1 MLAKFE
7 KRAYAGN
14 EHVWVGKYRNLHN
27 ISHWHME
34 HELIACREGSAQVML
49 DDTMFNITQQQCI
62 FCHSGCVHYISASPD
77 SLLLVCLFNEKM
89 YDPITSP
96 FTLENPVF
104 EDRYGIL
111 PKLSEIRHELQNQP
125 IFFECRTEA
134 MIGEILVDV
143 FRGEPLRKAQWQF
156 SDVITRYKHLDL
168 VLENFAYLFI
178 WNFQFINTAFGFS
191 FLRQIPCHKQYAPKI
206 IDAIVYFVVCQ
217 LQTDRLFNFL
227 PSNQT
232 LNFVPCGF
240 IRFVN
245 KSFYKVVAAGID
257 PVRLRLCIKLSAKS
271 VNMVNHIPRTVN
283 IGITKTISIILVFR
297 FT

>member
-62 FCHSGCVHYISASPD
+62 FCHSGRVHYISASPD
-77 SLLLVCLFNEKM
+77 GLLLVCLFDEKM

-96 FTLENPVF
+96 FALENPVF

-134 MIGEILVDV
+134 MIGEILVDI

-156 SDVITRYKHLDL
+156 SDVITRYKQLLNYIDLEYEHITYQNAVQFMNMSDAYFSRYFKRQAGMTFSQYLNVVRIEKAVQLLDSAPTMKITD
-168 VLENFAYLFI
+168 VM
-178 WNFQFINTAFGFS
+178 
-191 FLRQIPCHKQYAPKI
+191 LR
-206 IDAIVYFVVCQ
+206 
-217 LQTDRLFNFL
+217 
-227 PSNQT
+227 
-232 LNFVPCGF
+232 CGF
-240 IRFVN
+240 NTIR
-245 KSFYKVVAAGID
+245 SFN
-257 PVRLRLCIKLSAKS
+257 R
-271 VNMVNHIPRTVN
+271 
-283 IGITKTISIILVFR
+283 VFR
-297 FT
+297 AVTGFTPTTLPPGYVLNTRSVPTIQGSFDPTLSDAELLNE

>member
-62 FCHSGCVHYISASPD
+62 FCHSGRVHYISASPD

-89 YDPITSP
+89 YDPITSS
-96 FTLENPVF
+96 FALENPVF

-156 SDVITRYKHLDL
+156 SDVITRYKQLLNYIDLEYEHITYQNAVQFMNMSDAYFSRYFKRQAGMTFSQYLNVVRIEKAVQLLDSAPTMKITD
-168 VLENFAYLFI
+168 VM
-178 WNFQFINTAFGFS
+178 
-191 FLRQIPCHKQYAPKI
+191 LR
-206 IDAIVYFVVCQ
+206 
-217 LQTDRLFNFL
+217 
-227 PSNQT
+227 
-232 LNFVPCGF
+232 CGF
-240 IRFVN
+240 NTIR
-245 KSFYKVVAAGID
+245 SFN
-257 PVRLRLCIKLSAKS
+257 R
-271 VNMVNHIPRTVN
+271 
-283 IGITKTISIILVFR
+283 VFR
-297 FT
+297 AVTGFTPTTLPPGYVLNTRSVPTIQGSFDPTLSDAELLNE

>member
-7 KRAYAGN
+7 RRAYAGN

-62 FCHSGCVHYISASPD
+62 FCHSGRVHYISASPD
-77 SLLLVCLFNEKM
+77 SVLLVCLFDEKM

-96 FTLENPVF
+96 FALENPVF

-156 SDVITRYKHLDL
+156 SDVITRYKQLLNHIDLEYEHITYQNAVQFMNMSDAYFSRYFKRQAGMTFSQYLNVVRIEKAVQLLDSAPTMKITD
-168 VLENFAYLFI
+168 VM
-178 WNFQFINTAFGFS
+178 
-191 FLRQIPCHKQYAPKI
+191 LR
-206 IDAIVYFVVCQ
+206 
-217 LQTDRLFNFL
+217 
-227 PSNQT
+227 
-232 LNFVPCGF
+232 CGF
-240 IRFVN
+240 NTIR
-245 KSFYKVVAAGID
+245 SFN
-257 PVRLRLCIKLSAKS
+257 R
-271 VNMVNHIPRTVN
+271 
-283 IGITKTISIILVFR
+283 VFR
-297 FT
+297 EVTGFTPTTLPPGYVLNTRSVPTIQGSFDPTLSDAELLNE

>member
-62 FCHSGCVHYISASPD
+62 FCHSGRVHYISASPD
-77 SLLLVCLFNEKM
+77 SLLLVCLFDEKL

-96 FTLENPVF
+96 FALENPVF

-156 SDVITRYKHLDL
+156 SDVITRYKQLLNHIDL
-168 VLENFAYLFI
+168 EYEHITYQNAVQFMNMSDAY
-178 WNFQFINTAFGFS
+178 FS
-191 FLRQIPCHKQYAPKI
+191 RYFKRQAGMTFSQYLNVVRIEKAVQLLNSAPTMKITDVMLR
-206 IDAIVYFVVCQ
+206 
-217 LQTDRLFNFL
+217 
-227 PSNQT
+227 
-232 LNFVPCGF
+232 CGF
-240 IRFVN
+240 NTIR
-245 KSFYKVVAAGID
+245 SFN
-257 PVRLRLCIKLSAKS
+257 R
-271 VNMVNHIPRTVN
+271 
-283 IGITKTISIILVFR
+283 VFR
-297 FT
+297 EVTGFTPTTLPPGYVLNTRSVPTIQGSFDPTLSDAELLNE

>member
-62 FCHSGCVHYISASPD
+62 FCHSGRVHYISASPD

-96 FTLENPVF
+96 FALENPVF

-156 SDVITRYKHLDL
+156 SDVITRYKQLLNYIDLEYEHITYQNAVQFMNMSDAYFSRYFKRQAGMTFSQYLNVVRIEKAVQLLDSAPTMKITD
-168 VLENFAYLFI
+168 VM
-178 WNFQFINTAFGFS
+178 
-191 FLRQIPCHKQYAPKI
+191 LR
-206 IDAIVYFVVCQ
+206 
-217 LQTDRLFNFL
+217 
-227 PSNQT
+227 
-232 LNFVPCGF
+232 CGF
-240 IRFVN
+240 NTIR
-245 KSFYKVVAAGID
+245 SFN
-257 PVRLRLCIKLSAKS
+257 R
-271 VNMVNHIPRTVN
+271 
-283 IGITKTISIILVFR
+283 VFR
-297 FT
+297 AVTGFTPTTLLPGYVLNTRSVPTIQGSFDPTLSDAELLNE

>member
-62 FCHSGCVHYISASPD
+62 FCHSGRVHYISASPD

-96 FTLENPVF
+96 FALENPVF

-156 SDVITRYKHLDL
+156 SDVITRYKQLLNYIDLEYEHITYQNAVQFMNMSDAYFSRYFKRAGAGMTFSQYLNVVRIEKAVQLLDSAPTMKITD
-168 VLENFAYLFI
+168 VM
-178 WNFQFINTAFGFS
+178 
-191 FLRQIPCHKQYAPKI
+191 LR
-206 IDAIVYFVVCQ
+206 
-217 LQTDRLFNFL
+217 
-227 PSNQT
+227 
-232 LNFVPCGF
+232 CGF
-240 IRFVN
+240 NTIR
-245 KSFYKVVAAGID
+245 SFN
-257 PVRLRLCIKLSAKS
+257 R
-271 VNMVNHIPRTVN
+271 
-283 IGITKTISIILVFR
+283 VFR
-297 FT
+297 AVTGFTPTTLPPGYVLNTRSVPTIQGSFDPTLSDAELLNE

>member
-14 EHVWVGKYRNLHN
+14 EHVWVVKYRNLHN

-62 FCHSGCVHYISASPD
+62 FCHSGRVHYISASPD

-96 FTLENPVF
+96 FALENPVF

-156 SDVITRYKHLDL
+156 SDVITRYKQLLNYIDLEYEHITYQNAVQFMNMSDAYFSRYFKRQAGMTFSQYLNVVRIEKAVQLLDSAPTMKITD
-168 VLENFAYLFI
+168 VM
-178 WNFQFINTAFGFS
+178 
-191 FLRQIPCHKQYAPKI
+191 LR
-206 IDAIVYFVVCQ
+206 
-217 LQTDRLFNFL
+217 
-227 PSNQT
+227 
-232 LNFVPCGF
+232 CGF
-240 IRFVN
+240 NTIR
-245 KSFYKVVAAGID
+245 SFN
-257 PVRLRLCIKLSAKS
+257 R
-271 VNMVNHIPRTVN
+271 
-283 IGITKTISIILVFR
+283 VFR
-297 FT
+297 AVTGFTPTTLPPGYVLNTRSVPTIQGSFDPTLSDAELLNE

>member
-62 FCHSGCVHYISASPD
+62 FCHSGCVHYISASPN

-156 SDVITRYKHLDL
+156 SDVITRYKQLLNHIDLEYEHITYRNAVQFMNMSDAYFSRYFKRQAGMTFSQYLNVVRIEKAVQLLDSDPTMKITD
-168 VLENFAYLFI
+168 VM
-178 WNFQFINTAFGFS
+178 
-191 FLRQIPCHKQYAPKI
+191 LR
-206 IDAIVYFVVCQ
+206 
-217 LQTDRLFNFL
+217 
-227 PSNQT
+227 
-232 LNFVPCGF
+232 CGF
-240 IRFVN
+240 NTIR
-245 KSFYKVVAAGID
+245 SFN
-257 PVRLRLCIKLSAKS
+257 R
-271 VNMVNHIPRTVN
+271 
-283 IGITKTISIILVFR
+283 VFR
-297 FT
+297 EVTGFTPTTLPPGYVLNTRSVPTIQGSFDPTLSDAELLNE

>member
-62 FCHSGCVHYISASPD
+62 FCHSGRVHYISASPD

-89 YDPITSP
+89 YDPIISP
-96 FTLENPVF
+96 FALENPVF

-156 SDVITRYKHLDL
+156 SDVITRYKQLLNYIDLEYEHITYQNAVQFMNMSDAYFSRYFKRQAGMTFSQYLNVVRIEKAVQLLDSAPTMKITD
-168 VLENFAYLFI
+168 VM
-178 WNFQFINTAFGFS
+178 
-191 FLRQIPCHKQYAPKI
+191 LR
-206 IDAIVYFVVCQ
+206 
-217 LQTDRLFNFL
+217 
-227 PSNQT
+227 
-232 LNFVPCGF
+232 CGF
-240 IRFVN
+240 NTIR
-245 KSFYKVVAAGID
+245 SFN
-257 PVRLRLCIKLSAKS
+257 R
-271 VNMVNHIPRTVN
+271 
-283 IGITKTISIILVFR
+283 VFR
-297 FT
+297 AVTGFTPTTLPPGYVLNTRSVPTIQGSFDPTLSDAELLNE

>member
-62 FCHSGCVHYISASPD
+62 FCHSGRVHYISASPD
-77 SLLLVCLFNEKM
+77 SLLLVCLFDEKM

-96 FTLENPVF
+96 FALENPVF

-156 SDVITRYKHLDL
+156 SDVVTRYKQLLNHIDLEYEHITYQNAVQFMNMSDAYFSRYFKRQAGMTFSQYLNVVRIEKAVQLLDSAPTMKITD
-168 VLENFAYLFI
+168 VM
-178 WNFQFINTAFGFS
+178 
-191 FLRQIPCHKQYAPKI
+191 LR
-206 IDAIVYFVVCQ
+206 
-217 LQTDRLFNFL
+217 
-227 PSNQT
+227 
-232 LNFVPCGF
+232 CGF
-240 IRFVN
+240 NTIR
-245 KSFYKVVAAGID
+245 SFN
-257 PVRLRLCIKLSAKS
+257 R
-271 VNMVNHIPRTVN
+271 
-283 IGITKTISIILVFR
+283 VFR
-297 FT
+297 EVTGFTPTTLPPGYVLNTRSVPTIQGSFDPTLSDAELLNE

>member
-62 FCHSGCVHYISASPD
+62 FCHSGRVHYISASPD

-96 FTLENPVF
+96 FALENPVF

-156 SDVITRYKHLDL
+156 SDVITRYKQLLNHIDLEYEHITYQNAVQFMNMSDAYFSRYFKRQAGMTFSQYLNVVRIEKAVQLLDSAPTMKITD
-168 VLENFAYLFI
+168 VM
-178 WNFQFINTAFGFS
+178 
-191 FLRQIPCHKQYAPKI
+191 LR
-206 IDAIVYFVVCQ
+206 
-217 LQTDRLFNFL
+217 
-227 PSNQT
+227 
-232 LNFVPCGF
+232 CGF
-240 IRFVN
+240 NTIR
-245 KSFYKVVAAGID
+245 SFN
-257 PVRLRLCIKLSAKS
+257 R
-271 VNMVNHIPRTVN
+271 
-283 IGITKTISIILVFR
+283 VFR
-297 FT
+297 EVTGFTPTTLPPGYVLNTRSVPTIQGSVDPTLSDAELLNE

>member
-62 FCHSGCVHYISASPD
+62 FCHSGRVHYISASPD
-77 SLLLVCLFNEKM
+77 SVLLVCLFDEKM

-96 FTLENPVF
+96 FALENPVF

-111 PKLSEIRHELQNQP
+111 PKLSEIRYELQNQP

-156 SDVITRYKHLDL
+156 SDVITRYKQLLNHIDLEYEHITYQNAVQFMNMSDAYFSRYFKRQAGMTFSQYLNVVRIEKAVQLLDSAPTMKITD
-168 VLENFAYLFI
+168 VM
-178 WNFQFINTAFGFS
+178 
-191 FLRQIPCHKQYAPKI
+191 LR
-206 IDAIVYFVVCQ
+206 
-217 LQTDRLFNFL
+217 
-227 PSNQT
+227 
-232 LNFVPCGF
+232 CGF
-240 IRFVN
+240 NTIR
-245 KSFYKVVAAGID
+245 SFN
-257 PVRLRLCIKLSAKS
+257 R
-271 VNMVNHIPRTVN
+271 
-283 IGITKTISIILVFR
+283 VFR
-297 FT
+297 EVTGFTPTTLPPGYVLNTRSVPTIQGSFDPTLSDAELLNE

>member
-62 FCHSGCVHYISASPD
+62 FCHSGRVHYISASPD
-77 SLLLVCLFNEKM
+77 SVLLVCLFDEKM

-96 FTLENPVF
+96 FALENPVF

-156 SDVITRYKHLDL
+156 SDVITRYKQLLNHIDLEYEHITYQNAVQFMNMSDAYFSRYFKRQAGMTFSQYLNVVRIEKAVQLLDSAPTMKITD
-168 VLENFAYLFI
+168 VM
-178 WNFQFINTAFGFS
+178 
-191 FLRQIPCHKQYAPKI
+191 LR
-206 IDAIVYFVVCQ
+206 
-217 LQTDRLFNFL
+217 
-227 PSNQT
+227 
-232 LNFVPCGF
+232 CGF
-240 IRFVN
+240 NTIR
-245 KSFYKVVAAGID
+245 SFN
-257 PVRLRLCIKLSAKS
+257 R
-271 VNMVNHIPRTVN
+271 
-283 IGITKTISIILVFR
+283 VFR
-297 FT
+297 EVTGFTPTTLPPGYVLNTRSVPTIQGSFDPTLSDAELLNE

>member
-156 SDVITRYKHLDL
+156 SDVITRYKQLLNHIDLEYEHITYRNAVQFMNMSDAYFSRYFKRQAGMTFSQYLNVVRIEKAVQLLDSAPTMKITD
-168 VLENFAYLFI
+168 VM
-178 WNFQFINTAFGFS
+178 
-191 FLRQIPCHKQYAPKI
+191 LR
-206 IDAIVYFVVCQ
+206 
-217 LQTDRLFNFL
+217 
-227 PSNQT
+227 
-232 LNFVPCGF
+232 CGF
-240 IRFVN
+240 NTIH
-245 KSFYKVVAAGID
+245 SFN
-257 PVRLRLCIKLSAKS
+257 R
-271 VNMVNHIPRTVN
+271 
-283 IGITKTISIILVFR
+283 VFR
-297 FT
+297 EVTGFTPTTLPPGYVLNTRSVPTIQGSFDPTLSDAELLNE

>member
-156 SDVITRYKHLDL
+156 SDVITRYKQLLNHIDLEYEHITYRNAVQFMNMSDAYFSRYFKRQAGMTLSQYLNVVRIEKAVQLLDSAPTMKITD
-168 VLENFAYLFI
+168 VM
-178 WNFQFINTAFGFS
+178 
-191 FLRQIPCHKQYAPKI
+191 LR
-206 IDAIVYFVVCQ
+206 
-217 LQTDRLFNFL
+217 
-227 PSNQT
+227 
-232 LNFVPCGF
+232 CGF
-240 IRFVN
+240 NTIR
-245 KSFYKVVAAGID
+245 SFN
-257 PVRLRLCIKLSAKS
+257 R
-271 VNMVNHIPRTVN
+271 
-283 IGITKTISIILVFR
+283 VFR
-297 FT
+297 EVTGFTPTTLPPGYVLNTRSVPTIQGSFDPTLSDAELLNE

>member
-62 FCHSGCVHYISASPD
+62 FCHSGRVHYISASPD
-77 SLLLVCLFNEKM
+77 SVLLVCLFDEKM

-96 FTLENPVF
+96 FALENPVF

-156 SDVITRYKHLDL
+156 SDVITRYKQLLNHIDLEYEHITYQNAVQFMNMSDAYFSRYFKRQAGMTFSQYLNVVRIEKAVQLLDSAPTMKITD
-168 VLENFAYLFI
+168 VM
-178 WNFQFINTAFGFS
+178 
-191 FLRQIPCHKQYAPKI
+191 LR
-206 IDAIVYFVVCQ
+206 
-217 LQTDRLFNFL
+217 
-227 PSNQT
+227 
-232 LNFVPCGF
+232 CGF
-240 IRFVN
+240 NTIR
-245 KSFYKVVAAGID
+245 SFN
-257 PVRLRLCIKLSAKS
+257 R
-271 VNMVNHIPRTVN
+271 
-283 IGITKTISIILVFR
+283 VFR
-297 FT
+297 EVTGFTPTTLPPGYVLNTRSVPTIQGGFDPTLSDAELLNE

>member
-156 SDVITRYKHLDL
+156 SDVITRYKQLLNHIDLEYEHITYRNAVQFMNMSDAYFSRYFKRQAGMTFSQYLNVVRIEKAVQLLDSASTMKITD
-168 VLENFAYLFI
+168 VM
-178 WNFQFINTAFGFS
+178 
-191 FLRQIPCHKQYAPKI
+191 LR
-206 IDAIVYFVVCQ
+206 
-217 LQTDRLFNFL
+217 
-227 PSNQT
+227 
-232 LNFVPCGF
+232 CGF
-240 IRFVN
+240 NTIR
-245 KSFYKVVAAGID
+245 SFN
-257 PVRLRLCIKLSAKS
+257 R
-271 VNMVNHIPRTVN
+271 
-283 IGITKTISIILVFR
+283 VFR
-297 FT
+297 EVTGFTPTTLPPGYVLNTRSVPTIQGSFDPTLSDAELLNE

>member
-62 FCHSGCVHYISASPD
+62 FCHSGRVHYISASPD
-77 SLLLVCLFNEKM
+77 SLLLVCLFDEKM

-96 FTLENPVF
+96 FALENPVF

-156 SDVITRYKHLDL
+156 SDVITRYKQLLNHIDLEYEHITYQNAVQFMNMSDAYFSRYFKRQAGMTFSQYLNVVRIEKAVQLLDSAPTMKITD
-168 VLENFAYLFI
+168 VM
-178 WNFQFINTAFGFS
+178 
-191 FLRQIPCHKQYAPKI
+191 LR
-206 IDAIVYFVVCQ
+206 
-217 LQTDRLFNFL
+217 
-227 PSNQT
+227 
-232 LNFVPCGF
+232 CGF
-240 IRFVN
+240 NTIR
-245 KSFYKVVAAGID
+245 SFN
-257 PVRLRLCIKLSAKS
+257 R
-271 VNMVNHIPRTVN
+271 
-283 IGITKTISIILVFR
+283 VFR
-297 FT
+297 EVTGFTPTTLPPGYVLNTRSVPTIQGSFDPTLSDAELLNE

>member
-96 FTLENPVF
+96 FALENPVF

-156 SDVITRYKHLDL
+156 SDVITRYKQLLNHIDLEYEHITYQNAVKFMNMSDAYFSRYFKRQAGMTFSQYLNVVRIEKAVQLLDSAPTMKITD
-168 VLENFAYLFI
+168 VM
-178 WNFQFINTAFGFS
+178 
-191 FLRQIPCHKQYAPKI
+191 LR
-206 IDAIVYFVVCQ
+206 
-217 LQTDRLFNFL
+217 
-227 PSNQT
+227 
-232 LNFVPCGF
+232 CGF
-240 IRFVN
+240 NTIR
-245 KSFYKVVAAGID
+245 SFN
-257 PVRLRLCIKLSAKS
+257 R
-271 VNMVNHIPRTVN
+271 
-283 IGITKTISIILVFR
+283 VFR
-297 FT
+297 EVTGFTPTTLPPGYVLNTRSVPTIQGSFDPTLSDAELLNE

>member
-125 IFFECRTEA
+125 FFFECRTEA

-156 SDVITRYKHLDL
+156 SDVITRYKQLLNHIDLEYEHITYRNAVQFMNMSDAYFSRYFKRQAGMTFSQYLNVVRIEKAVQLLDSAPTMKITD
-168 VLENFAYLFI
+168 VM
-178 WNFQFINTAFGFS
+178 
-191 FLRQIPCHKQYAPKI
+191 LR
-206 IDAIVYFVVCQ
+206 
-217 LQTDRLFNFL
+217 
-227 PSNQT
+227 
-232 LNFVPCGF
+232 CGF
-240 IRFVN
+240 NTIR
-245 KSFYKVVAAGID
+245 SFN
-257 PVRLRLCIKLSAKS
+257 R
-271 VNMVNHIPRTVN
+271 
-283 IGITKTISIILVFR
+283 VFR
-297 FT
+297 EVTGFTPTTLPPGYVLNTRSVPTIQGSFDPTLSDAELLNE

>member
-62 FCHSGCVHYISASPD
+62 FCHSGRVHYISASPD

-96 FTLENPVF
+96 FALENPVF

-111 PKLSEIRHELQNQP
+111 PKLSEIRHQLQNQP

-156 SDVITRYKHLDL
+156 SDVITRYKQLLNYIDLEYEHITYQNAVQFMNMSDAYFSRYFKRQAGMTFSQYLNVVRIEKAVQLLDSAPTMKITD
-168 VLENFAYLFI
+168 VM
-178 WNFQFINTAFGFS
+178 
-191 FLRQIPCHKQYAPKI
+191 LR
-206 IDAIVYFVVCQ
+206 
-217 LQTDRLFNFL
+217 
-227 PSNQT
+227 
-232 LNFVPCGF
+232 CGF
-240 IRFVN
+240 NTIR
-245 KSFYKVVAAGID
+245 SFN
-257 PVRLRLCIKLSAKS
+257 R
-271 VNMVNHIPRTVN
+271 
-283 IGITKTISIILVFR
+283 VFR
-297 FT
+297 AVTGFTPTTLPPGYVLNTRSVPTIQGSFDPTLSDAELLNE

>member
-62 FCHSGCVHYISASPD
+62 FCHSGRVHYISASPD

-96 FTLENPVF
+96 FALENPVF

-156 SDVITRYKHLDL
+156 SDVITSYKQLLNYIDLEYEHITYQNAVQFMNMSDAYFSRYFKRQAGMTFSQYLNVVRIEKAVQLLDSAPTMKITD
-168 VLENFAYLFI
+168 VM
-178 WNFQFINTAFGFS
+178 
-191 FLRQIPCHKQYAPKI
+191 LR
-206 IDAIVYFVVCQ
+206 
-217 LQTDRLFNFL
+217 
-227 PSNQT
+227 
-232 LNFVPCGF
+232 CGF
-240 IRFVN
+240 NTIR
-245 KSFYKVVAAGID
+245 SFN
-257 PVRLRLCIKLSAKS
+257 R
-271 VNMVNHIPRTVN
+271 
-283 IGITKTISIILVFR
+283 VFR
-297 FT
+297 AVTGFTPTTLPPGYVLNTRSVPTIQGSFDPTLSDAELLNE

>member
-62 FCHSGCVHYISASPD
+62 FCHSGRVHYISASPD

-96 FTLENPVF
+96 FALENPVF

-125 IFFECRTEA
+125 FFFECRTEA

-156 SDVITRYKHLDL
+156 SDVITRYKQLLNYIDLEYEHITYQNAVQFMNMSDAYFSRYFKRQAGMTFSQYLNVVRIEKAVQLLDSAPTMKITD
-168 VLENFAYLFI
+168 VM
-178 WNFQFINTAFGFS
+178 
-191 FLRQIPCHKQYAPKI
+191 LR
-206 IDAIVYFVVCQ
+206 
-217 LQTDRLFNFL
+217 
-227 PSNQT
+227 
-232 LNFVPCGF
+232 CGF
-240 IRFVN
+240 NTIR
-245 KSFYKVVAAGID
+245 SFN
-257 PVRLRLCIKLSAKS
+257 R
-271 VNMVNHIPRTVN
+271 
-283 IGITKTISIILVFR
+283 VFR
-297 FT
+297 AVTGFTPTTLPPGYVLNTRSVPTIQGSFDPTLSDAELLNE

>member
-62 FCHSGCVHYISASPD
+62 FCHRGCAHYISASPD

-156 SDVITRYKHLDL
+156 SDVITRYKQLLNHIDLEYEHITYRNAVQFMNMSDAYFSRYFKRQAGMTFSQYLNVVRIEKAVQLLDSAPTMKITD
-168 VLENFAYLFI
+168 VM
-178 WNFQFINTAFGFS
+178 
-191 FLRQIPCHKQYAPKI
+191 LR
-206 IDAIVYFVVCQ
+206 
-217 LQTDRLFNFL
+217 
-227 PSNQT
+227 
-232 LNFVPCGF
+232 CGF
-240 IRFVN
+240 NTIR
-245 KSFYKVVAAGID
+245 SFN
-257 PVRLRLCIKLSAKS
+257 R
-271 VNMVNHIPRTVN
+271 
-283 IGITKTISIILVFR
+283 VFR
-297 FT
+297 EVTGFTPTTLPPGYVLNTRSVPTIQGSFDPTLSDAELLNE

>member
-104 EDRYGIL
+104 EDRHGIL

-156 SDVITRYKHLDL
+156 SDVITRYKQLLNHIDLEYEHITYRNAVQFMNMSDAYFSRYFKRQAGMTFSQYLNVVRIEKAVQLLDSAPTMKITD
-168 VLENFAYLFI
+168 VM
-178 WNFQFINTAFGFS
+178 
-191 FLRQIPCHKQYAPKI
+191 LR
-206 IDAIVYFVVCQ
+206 
-217 LQTDRLFNFL
+217 
-227 PSNQT
+227 
-232 LNFVPCGF
+232 CGF
-240 IRFVN
+240 NTIR
-245 KSFYKVVAAGID
+245 SFN
-257 PVRLRLCIKLSAKS
+257 R
-271 VNMVNHIPRTVN
+271 
-283 IGITKTISIILVFR
+283 VFR
-297 FT
+297 EVTGFTPTTLPPGYVLNTRSVPTIQGSFDPTLSDAELLNE

>member
-62 FCHSGCVHYISASPD
+62 FCHSGRVHYISASPD

-96 FTLENPVF
+96 FALENPVF

-125 IFFECRTEA
+125 IIFECRTEA

-156 SDVITRYKHLDL
+156 SDVITRYKQLLNYIDLEYEHITYQNAVQFMNMSDAYFSRYFKRQAGMTFSQYLNVVRIEKAVQLLDSAPTMKITD
-168 VLENFAYLFI
+168 VM
-178 WNFQFINTAFGFS
+178 
-191 FLRQIPCHKQYAPKI
+191 LR
-206 IDAIVYFVVCQ
+206 
-217 LQTDRLFNFL
+217 
-227 PSNQT
+227 
-232 LNFVPCGF
+232 CGF
-240 IRFVN
+240 NTIR
-245 KSFYKVVAAGID
+245 SFN
-257 PVRLRLCIKLSAKS
+257 R
-271 VNMVNHIPRTVN
+271 
-283 IGITKTISIILVFR
+283 VFR
-297 FT
+297 AVTGFTPTTLPPGYVLNTRSVPTIQGSFDPTLSDAELLNE

>member
-156 SDVITRYKHLDL
+156 SDVITRYKQLLNHIYLEYEHITYRNAVQFMNMSDAYFSRYFKRQAGMTFSQYLNVVRIEKAVQLLDSAPTMKITD
-168 VLENFAYLFI
+168 VM
-178 WNFQFINTAFGFS
+178 
-191 FLRQIPCHKQYAPKI
+191 LR
-206 IDAIVYFVVCQ
+206 
-217 LQTDRLFNFL
+217 
-227 PSNQT
+227 
-232 LNFVPCGF
+232 CGF
-240 IRFVN
+240 NTIR
-245 KSFYKVVAAGID
+245 SFN
-257 PVRLRLCIKLSAKS
+257 R
-271 VNMVNHIPRTVN
+271 
-283 IGITKTISIILVFR
+283 VFR
-297 FT
+297 EVTGFTPTTLPPGYVLNTRSVPTIQGSFDPTLSDAELLNE

>member
-77 SLLLVCLFNEKM
+77 SLLLVRLFNEKM

-156 SDVITRYKHLDL
+156 SDVITRYKQLLNHIDLEYEHITYQNAVQFMNMSDAYFSRYFKRQAGMTFSQYLNVVRIEKAVQLLDSAPTMKITD
-168 VLENFAYLFI
+168 VM
-178 WNFQFINTAFGFS
+178 
-191 FLRQIPCHKQYAPKI
+191 LR
-206 IDAIVYFVVCQ
+206 
-217 LQTDRLFNFL
+217 
-227 PSNQT
+227 
-232 LNFVPCGF
+232 CGF
-240 IRFVN
+240 NTIR
-245 KSFYKVVAAGID
+245 SFN
-257 PVRLRLCIKLSAKS
+257 R
-271 VNMVNHIPRTVN
+271 
-283 IGITKTISIILVFR
+283 VFR
-297 FT
+297 EVTGFTPTTLPPGYVLNTRSVPTIQGSFDPTLSDAELLNE

>member
-62 FCHSGCVHYISASPD
+62 FCHSGRVHYISASPD
-77 SLLLVCLFNEKM
+77 SLLLVCLFDEKM

-96 FTLENPVF
+96 FALENPVF

-125 IFFECRTEA
+125 IFFEYRTEA

-156 SDVITRYKHLDL
+156 SDVITRYKQLLNHIDLEYEHITYQNAVQFMNMSDAYFSRYFKRQAGMTFSQYLNVVRIEKAVQLLDSAPTMKITD
-168 VLENFAYLFI
+168 VM
-178 WNFQFINTAFGFS
+178 
-191 FLRQIPCHKQYAPKI
+191 LR
-206 IDAIVYFVVCQ
+206 
-217 LQTDRLFNFL
+217 
-227 PSNQT
+227 
-232 LNFVPCGF
+232 CGF
-240 IRFVN
+240 NTIR
-245 KSFYKVVAAGID
+245 SFN
-257 PVRLRLCIKLSAKS
+257 R
-271 VNMVNHIPRTVN
+271 
-283 IGITKTISIILVFR
+283 VFR
-297 FT
+297 EVTGFTPTTLPPGYVLNTRSVPTIQGSFDPTLSDAELLNE

>member
-14 EHVWVGKYRNLHN
+14 EHVWVGKYRNSHN

-62 FCHSGCVHYISASPD
+62 FCHSGRVHYISASPD

-96 FTLENPVF
+96 FALENPVF

-134 MIGEILVDV
+134 MIGEILVDI

-156 SDVITRYKHLDL
+156 SDVITRYKQLLNYIDLEYEHITYQNAVQFMNMSDAYFSRYFKRQAGMTFSQYLNVVRIEKAVQLLDSAPTMKITD
-168 VLENFAYLFI
+168 VM
-178 WNFQFINTAFGFS
+178 
-191 FLRQIPCHKQYAPKI
+191 LR
-206 IDAIVYFVVCQ
+206 
-217 LQTDRLFNFL
+217 
-227 PSNQT
+227 
-232 LNFVPCGF
+232 CGF
-240 IRFVN
+240 NTIR
-245 KSFYKVVAAGID
+245 SFN
-257 PVRLRLCIKLSAKS
+257 R
-271 VNMVNHIPRTVN
+271 
-283 IGITKTISIILVFR
+283 VFR
-297 FT
+297 AVTGFTPTTLPPGYVLNTRSVPTIQGSFDPTLSDAELLNE

>member
-62 FCHSGCVHYISASPD
+62 FCHSGRVHYISASPD
-77 SLLLVCLFNEKM
+77 SVLLVCLFDEKM

-96 FTLENPVF
+96 FALENPVF

-156 SDVITRYKHLDL
+156 SDVITRYKQLLNHIDLEYEHITYQNAVQFMNMSDAYFSRYFKRQAGMTFSQYLNVVRIEKAVQLLDSAPTMKITDVML
-168 VLENFAYLFI
+168 RCGF
-178 WNFQFINTAFGFS
+178 NTIRS
-191 FLRQIPCHKQYAPKI
+191 FN
-206 IDAIVYFVVCQ
+206 
-217 LQTDRLFNFL
+217 RLFREVTGFTPTTL
-227 PSNQT
+227 PPGYVLNTRSVPTIQGSFDPT
-232 LNFVPCGF
+232 LSDAELLNE
-240 IRFVN
+240 
-245 KSFYKVVAAGID
+245 
-257 PVRLRLCIKLSAKS
+257 
-271 VNMVNHIPRTVN
+271 
-283 IGITKTISIILVFR
+283 
-297 FT
+297 

>member
-62 FCHSGCVHYISASPD
+62 FCHSGRVHYISASPD

-96 FTLENPVF
+96 FALENPVF

-134 MIGEILVDV
+134 MIGEILVDI

-156 SDVITRYKHLDL
+156 SAVITRYKQLLNYIDLEYEHITYQNAVQFMNMSDAYFSRYFKRQAGMTFSQYLNVVRIEKAVQLLDSAPTMKITD
-168 VLENFAYLFI
+168 VM
-178 WNFQFINTAFGFS
+178 
-191 FLRQIPCHKQYAPKI
+191 LR
-206 IDAIVYFVVCQ
+206 
-217 LQTDRLFNFL
+217 
-227 PSNQT
+227 
-232 LNFVPCGF
+232 CGF
-240 IRFVN
+240 NTIH
-245 KSFYKVVAAGID
+245 SFN
-257 PVRLRLCIKLSAKS
+257 R
-271 VNMVNHIPRTVN
+271 
-283 IGITKTISIILVFR
+283 VFR
-297 FT
+297 AVTGFTPTTLPPGYVLNTRSVPTIQGSFDPTLSDAELLNE

>member
-49 DDTMFNITQQQCI
+49 DDTMYNITQRQCI
-62 FCHSGCVHYISASPD
+62 FCHSGRVHYISASPD

-89 YDPITSP
+89 YDSITSP
-96 FTLENPVF
+96 FALENPVF

-143 FRGEPLRKAQWQF
+143 FRGEPLREAQWQF
-156 SDVITRYKHLDL
+156 SDVITRYKQLLNHIDLEYEHITYQNAVQFMNMSDAYFSRYFKRQAGMTFSQYLNVVRIEKAVQLLDSAPTMKITD
-168 VLENFAYLFI
+168 VM
-178 WNFQFINTAFGFS
+178 
-191 FLRQIPCHKQYAPKI
+191 LR
-206 IDAIVYFVVCQ
+206 
-217 LQTDRLFNFL
+217 
-227 PSNQT
+227 
-232 LNFVPCGF
+232 CGF
-240 IRFVN
+240 NTIR
-245 KSFYKVVAAGID
+245 SFN
-257 PVRLRLCIKLSAKS
+257 R
-271 VNMVNHIPRTVN
+271 
-283 IGITKTISIILVFR
+283 VFR
-297 FT
+297 EVTGFTPTTLPPGYVLNTRSVPTIQGSFDPTLSDAELLNE

>member
-62 FCHSGCVHYISASPD
+62 FCHSGRVHYISASPD

-96 FTLENPVF
+96 FALENPVF

-156 SDVITRYKHLDL
+156 SDVITRYKQLLNYIDLEYEHITYQNAVQFMNMSDAYFSRYFKRQAGMTFSQYLNVVRIEKAVQLLDSAPTMKITD
-168 VLENFAYLFI
+168 VM
-178 WNFQFINTAFGFS
+178 
-191 FLRQIPCHKQYAPKI
+191 LR
-206 IDAIVYFVVCQ
+206 
-217 LQTDRLFNFL
+217 
-227 PSNQT
+227 
-232 LNFVPCGF
+232 CGF
-240 IRFVN
+240 NTIR
-245 KSFYKVVAAGID
+245 SFN
-257 PVRLRLCIKLSAKS
+257 R
-271 VNMVNHIPRTVN
+271 
-283 IGITKTISIILVFR
+283 VFR
-297 FT
+297 AVTGFTPTTLPPSYVLNTRSVPTIQGSFDPTLSDAELLNE

>member
-34 HELIACREGSAQVML
+34 HKLIACREGSAQVML

-156 SDVITRYKHLDL
+156 SDVITRYKQLLNHIDLEYEHITYRNAVQFMNMSDAYFSRYFKRQAGMTFSQYLNVVRIEKAVQLLDSAPTMKITD
-168 VLENFAYLFI
+168 VM
-178 WNFQFINTAFGFS
+178 
-191 FLRQIPCHKQYAPKI
+191 LR
-206 IDAIVYFVVCQ
+206 
-217 LQTDRLFNFL
+217 
-227 PSNQT
+227 
-232 LNFVPCGF
+232 CGF
-240 IRFVN
+240 NTIR
-245 KSFYKVVAAGID
+245 SFN
-257 PVRLRLCIKLSAKS
+257 R
-271 VNMVNHIPRTVN
+271 
-283 IGITKTISIILVFR
+283 VFR
-297 FT
+297 EVTGFTPTTLPPGYVLNTRSVPTIQGSFDPTLSDAELLNE

>member
-62 FCHSGCVHYISASPD
+62 FCHSGRVHYISASPD
-77 SLLLVCLFNEKM
+77 SLLLVCLFDEKL

-96 FTLENPVF
+96 FALENPVF

-156 SDVITRYKHLDL
+156 SDVITRYKQLLNHIDLEYEHITYQNAVQFMNMSDAYFSRYFKRQAGMTFSQYLNVVRIEKAVQLLDSAPTMKITD
-168 VLENFAYLFI
+168 VM
-178 WNFQFINTAFGFS
+178 
-191 FLRQIPCHKQYAPKI
+191 LR
-206 IDAIVYFVVCQ
+206 
-217 LQTDRLFNFL
+217 
-227 PSNQT
+227 
-232 LNFVPCGF
+232 CGF
-240 IRFVN
+240 NTIR
-245 KSFYKVVAAGID
+245 SFN
-257 PVRLRLCIKLSAKS
+257 R
-271 VNMVNHIPRTVN
+271 
-283 IGITKTISIILVFR
+283 VFR
-297 FT
+297 EVTGFTPTTLPAGYVLNTRSVPTIQGSFDPTLSDAELLNE

>member
-111 PKLSEIRHELQNQP
+111 PKLSEIRHELQNQL

-156 SDVITRYKHLDL
+156 SDVITRYKQLLNHIDLEYEHITYRNAVQFMNMSDAYFSRYFKRQAGMTFSQYLNVVRIEKAVQLLDSAPTMKITD
-168 VLENFAYLFI
+168 VM
-178 WNFQFINTAFGFS
+178 
-191 FLRQIPCHKQYAPKI
+191 LR
-206 IDAIVYFVVCQ
+206 
-217 LQTDRLFNFL
+217 
-227 PSNQT
+227 
-232 LNFVPCGF
+232 CGF
-240 IRFVN
+240 NTIR
-245 KSFYKVVAAGID
+245 SFN
-257 PVRLRLCIKLSAKS
+257 R
-271 VNMVNHIPRTVN
+271 
-283 IGITKTISIILVFR
+283 VFR
-297 FT
+297 EVTGFTPTTLPPGYVLNTRSVPTIQGSFDPTLSDAELLNE

>member
-96 FTLENPVF
+96 FALENPVF

-156 SDVITRYKHLDL
+156 SDVITRYKQLLNHIDL
-168 VLENFAYLFI
+168 EYEHITYQNAVQFMNMSDAY
-178 WNFQFINTAFGFS
+178 FS
-191 FLRQIPCHKQYAPKI
+191 RYFKRQAGMTFSQYLNVVRIEKAVQLLNSAPTMKITDVMLR
-206 IDAIVYFVVCQ
+206 
-217 LQTDRLFNFL
+217 
-227 PSNQT
+227 
-232 LNFVPCGF
+232 CGF
-240 IRFVN
+240 NTIR
-245 KSFYKVVAAGID
+245 SFN
-257 PVRLRLCIKLSAKS
+257 R
-271 VNMVNHIPRTVN
+271 
-283 IGITKTISIILVFR
+283 VFR
-297 FT
+297 EVTGFTPTTLPPGYVLNTRSVPTIQGSFDPTLSDAELLNE